1 MQKFKLPPDILSEI
15 SFHLVRNMEP
25 RLHNI
30 IREVM
35 DTVTKEA
42 REELQKLVAAQA
54 GASYE
59 SADKLKDLR
68 KSIARLDQRV
78 AEMTEALQPPAEVN
92 IKPKT
97 ISLTAEEEAL
107 IKSIRGDK

>member
-1 MQKFKLPPDILSEI
+1 MKTFQLPPDLVSEI
-15 SFHLVRNMEP
+15 SFHLVKNMEP

-30 IREVM
+30 IREIM

-42 REELQKLVAAQA
+42 RDELGKLVAAQA
-54 GASYE
+54 GAHYE
-59 SADKLKDLR
+59 SADKLKALR
-68 KSIARLDQRV
+68 DSINRLQHCV
-78 AEMTEALQPPAEVN
+78 AQMAENMTPPAEVT
-92 IKPKT
+92 IKSKT

>member
-1 MQKFKLPPDILSEI
+1 MKTFQLPPDLVSEI
-15 SFHLVRNMEP
+15 SFHLVKNMEP

-30 IREVM
+30 IREIM

-42 REELQKLVAAQA
+42 RDELQKMVAAQA

-59 SADKLKDLR
+59 NSDKLKALR
-68 KSIARLDQRV
+68 DSINRLQHCV
-78 AEMTEALQPPAEVN
+78 AQMAENMPPPAEPN
-92 IKPKT
+92 IKSKT

>member
-1 MQKFKLPPDILSEI
+1 MKTFQLPPDLVSEI
-15 SFHLVRNMEP
+15 SFHLVKNMEP

-30 IREVM
+30 IREIM

-42 REELQKLVAAQA
+42 RDELGKLVAAQA
-54 GASYE
+54 GAHYE
-59 SADKLKDLR
+59 SADKLKALR
-68 KSIARLDQRV
+68 DSINRLQHCV
-78 AEMTEALQPPAEVN
+78 AQMAENMPPPAEPN
-92 IKPKT
+92 IKSKT

>member
-1 MQKFKLPPDILSEI
+1 MKTFQLPPDLVSEI
-15 SFHLVRNMEP
+15 SFHLVKNMEP

-30 IREVM
+30 IREII

-42 REELQKLVAAQA
+42 RDELQKMVAAQA

-59 SADKLKDLR
+59 NADKLKALR
-68 KSIARLDQRV
+68 DSINRLQHCV
-78 AEMTEALQPPAEVN
+78 AQMAENMPPPAEPN
-92 IKPKT
+92 IKSKT

>member
-1 MQKFKLPPDILSEI
+1 MKTFQLPPDLVSEI
-15 SFHLVRNMEP
+15 CFHLVKNMEP

-42 REELQKLVAAQA
+42 RDELQKLVAAQA
-54 GASYE
+54 GAHYE
-59 SADKLKDLR
+59 SADKLKALR
-68 KSIARLDQRV
+68 DSITRLQHCV
-78 AEMTEALQPPAEVN
+78 AQMAENIPTSAEPN
-92 IKPKT
+92 IKSKT
-97 ISLTAEEEAL
+97 ITLTPEEEAL

>member
-1 MQKFKLPPDILSEI
+1 MKTFQLPPDLVSEI
-15 SFHLVRNMEP
+15 SFHLVKNMEP

-42 REELQKLVAAQA
+42 RDELQKLVAAQA
-54 GASYE
+54 GAHYE
-59 SADKLKDLR
+59 SADKVKALR
-68 KSIARLDQRV
+68 DSITRLQHCV
-78 AEMTEALQPPAEVN
+78 AQMAENMPTSAEPN
-92 IKPKT
+92 IKSKT
-97 ISLTAEEEAL
+97 ITLTPEEEAL

>member
-15 SFHLVRNMEP
+15 SFHLVSNMEP

-42 REELQKLVAAQA
+42 REELQKMVAAQA

-59 SADKLKDLR
+59 NADKLKALR
-68 KSIARLDQRV
+68 DSITRLQHCV
-78 AEMTEALQPPAEVN
+78 AQMAENMPFPAEPN
-92 IKPKT
+92 IKSKT

>member
-1 MQKFKLPPDILSEI
+1 MEKFKLPPDIVSEI

-30 IREVM
+30 IRDVM
-35 DTVTKEA
+35 DSVTMES

-54 GASYE
+54 GAHYE
-59 SADKLKDLR
+59 SAEKLKALR
-68 KSIARLDQRV
+68 ESITRLQHCV
-78 AEMTEALQPPAEVN
+78 GQMAENMPTSTEPN
-92 IKPKT
+92 IKSKT
-97 ISLTAEEEAL
+97 ITLTPEEEAL